1 MIFVN
6 LTPFT
11 VNLIGHEPLQPCDAP
26 ATCAPVYNT
35 IAVSAGVSVN
45 VLVFNTVYN
54 LPKPQENVI
63 YIVTDDVRM
72 ARSDR
77 HDLASLLMPRY
88 GGKTFD
94 FIGYES
100 LLVNGWQ
107 E

>member
-6 LTPFT
+6 MTPFT
-11 VNLIGHEPLQPCDAP
+11 VNLVGHEPLKPCDAP

-35 IAVSAGVSVN
+35 VAMSSGVSIN

-54 LPKPQENVI
+54 LPEPQPGVI

-77 HDLASLLMPRY
+77 CDLASLLTPRY

-94 FIGYES
+94 FVGYES
-100 LLVNGWQ
+100 LLINRWQ